1 MEHGAVPVT
10 WLVSQ
15 GVRILMQ
22 AGWLE
27 TLRSPPCCQPA
38 TRGVRWGQDHPVGH
52 AGGGG
57 GGESLPRLCPKSH
70 EMLREDFEQGAGRD
84 WLHCGLLWPLHGFS
98 RPPMRWLLLHSFGL
112 DSKGKYKMK
121 GSPTQTREKKPA
133 PHHGTTRA
141 EQVVSRCSSVS
152 P

>member
-1 MEHGAVPVT
+1 MAGKPESKDFNAGRLARDPAFAPMLPASDPWGTVGAGPPRGT
-10 WLVSQ
+10 C
-15 GVRILMQ
+15 R
-22 AGWLE
+22 GWG
-27 TLRSPPCCQPA
+27 RQ
-38 TRGVRWGQDHPVGH
+38 
-52 AGGGG
+52 
-57 GGESLPRLCPKSH
+57 SLPRLCPKSH

-84 WLHCGLLWPLHGFS
+84 WLYCGLLWPLHGFS
-98 RPPMRWLLLHSFGL
+98 RPPMRWLLLHSSGL

-121 GSPTQTREKKPA
+121 GPPTQTREKKPA